1 MQIIG
6 IQTTTLVDY
15 PGTVAC
21 IVFTAGC
28 NFRCPFCYNPQAV
41 LPELIAKY
49 QSQQI
54 PESAFFNFL
63 ESRKD
68 FLEGV
73 SICGGEP
80 TLHPDLYQF
89 AQQIKQRGFKVKL
102 DTNGRDASLVKKMVN
117 DGILDYVAVD
127 MKAPFEK
134 YNQFSGI
141 PMTSAFKESFQEL
154 LTFLL
159 HNGVDYEYRSTLIK
173 GYHTIDDI
181 EKMAQQLYG
190 IQQYYL
196 QNYLK
201 QTPLDPHFNGESFS
215 PDELQS
221 FQEIASLF
229 VEDCKIRG

>member
-15 PGTVAC
+15 PGKVAC

-41 LPELIAKY
+41 LPEVIAKY

-54 PESAFFNFL
+54 PETAFFNFL
-63 ESRKD
+63 ESRKH

-80 TLHPDLYQF
+80 TLHSDLYQF
-89 AQQIKQRGFKVKL
+89 AQHIKQQGFKVKL
-102 DTNGRDASLVKKMVN
+102 DTNGRDAFLVEKMVN

-134 YNQFSGI
+134 YSQFSGI
-141 PMTSAFKESFQEL
+141 PVTSSFKENFRTLLDFL
-154 LTFLL
+154 LT
-159 HNGVDYEYRSTLIK
+159 NGVAYEYRSTLIK
-173 GYHTIDDI
+173 GYHTADDV

-190 IQQYYL
+190 IKQYYL

-201 QTPLDPHFNGESFS
+201 QTPLDPYFKGESFLS
-215 PDELQS
+215 EELQS

>member
-15 PGTVAC
+15 PETVAC

-54 PESAFFNFL
+54 PETAFFNFL
-63 ESRKD
+63 ESRKG

-80 TLHPDLYQF
+80 TLQSDLYQF
-89 AQQIKQRGFKVKL
+89 AQHIKQRGFKVKL
-102 DTNGRDASLVKKMVN
+102 DTNGREASLIKKMVN

-134 YNQFSGI
+134 YDQCSGI
-141 PMTSAFKESFQEL
+141 PTTSIFKENFNEL
-154 LTFLL
+154 LAFLL
-159 HNGVDYEYRSTLIK
+159 TNQVDYEYRSTLIK
-173 GYHTIDDI
+173 GYHTADDI
-181 EKMAQQLYG
+181 ENMAKQLYG
-190 IQQYYL
+190 IKQYYL

-201 QTPLDPHFNGESFS
+201 QTPLDPHFKGESFF
-215 PDELQS
+215 PEELQS